1 MGGTSG
7 WPEFSPADLEAA
19 EGEDGV
25 GIGVRESI
33 MLVGLGVMG
42 CVSWHSASYVV
53 FSEASGK
60 ETQQNDRRRF
70 GEDSPLLYVTV
81 NL

>member
-1 MGGTSG
+1 
-7 WPEFSPADLEAA
+7 
-19 EGEDGV
+19 
-25 GIGVRESI
+25 

-42 CVSWHSASYVV
+42 FVSWHSASWVV

-70 GEDSPLLYVTV
+70 GEDSPLL
-81 NL
+81 